1 MWHLMEFIYN
11 CIYTLNFYLFI
22 YLIYKILDSTN
33 ITLDSNITSDV
44 NYITF
49 YSNNG

>member
-1 MWHLMEFIYN
+1 MWHLMEFIYD

-22 YLIYKILDSTN
+22 YLIYKILDS
-33 ITLDSNITSDV
+33 NITSDV
-44 NYITF
+44 NYIIF

>member
-1 MWHLMEFIYN
+1 MWHLMEFIYD
-11 CIYTLNFYLFI
+11 CIYNLN
-22 YLIYKILDSTN
+22 LIYKILDSTN